1 MHTIFM
7 SIAKCCTCILC
18 CTGIINFIGW
28 VGGRER
34 EGEGVGVGVVVV
46 SGQTV
51 HVNGVL
57 FNI

>member
-1 MHTIFM
+1 M
-7 SIAKCCTCILC
+7 
-18 CTGIINFIGW
+18 G
-28 VGGRER
+28 ER